1 MYVGKAKRNKDL
13 QTAKI
18 IEDTLSE
25 NFAEY
30 CADGA
35 DDWVSFYWKDAIPQE
50 SCMLTCYSD
59 SNLFNTF
66 NSVLQQSFPNGL
78 PKCETGVFYVY
89 FRIGPYN
96 SAKTHSESHL
106 QVDCVVA
113 DITNKTSSGVSFKA
127 NYSELS
133 YNGSYTSRTTTGLV
147 SNNTLDTGGYTGT
160 WKW

>member
-1 MYVGKAKRNKDL
+1 MYVSRYEVL
-13 QTAKI
+13 QKHILNSATARRSKNPI
-18 IEDTLSE
+18 GFSR
-25 NFAEY
+25 
-30 CADGA
+30 
-35 DDWVSFYWKDAIPQE
+35 WVRQWKDTIPQE

-113 DITNKTSSGVSFKA
+113 DITNKTSSGISFKA
-127 NYSELS
+127 NYTELS
-133 YNGSYTSRTTTGLV
+133 YNGSYSYTSRTTTGVV